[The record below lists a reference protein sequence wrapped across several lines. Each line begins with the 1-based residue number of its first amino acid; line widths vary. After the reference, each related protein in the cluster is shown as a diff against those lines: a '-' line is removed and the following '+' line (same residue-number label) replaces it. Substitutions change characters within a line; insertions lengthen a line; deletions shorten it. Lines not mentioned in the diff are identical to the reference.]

1 MTIARERFIA
11 FAAIVLSV
19 LAIATS
25 VELGRTLVQALLSG
39 LAMYGTVV
47 VLAAL
52 ALSVRLRKIS
62 KVSRG
67 LVALAV
73 IVALLLYGVGKALAE
88 VIS

>member
-1 MTIARERFIA
+1 M
-11 FAAIVLSV
+11 
-19 LAIATS
+19 
-25 VELGRTLVQALLSG
+25 QALLSG

>member
-1 MTIARERFIA
+1 M
-11 FAAIVLSV
+11 

-52 ALSVRLRKIS
+52 ALSAGLRKIS

-67 LVALAV
+67 LVAIAV
-73 IVALLLYGVGKALAE
+73 IVALLLYGMGKALAE

>member
-1 MTIARERFIA
+1 M
-11 FAAIVLSV
+11 

-47 VLAAL
+47 VLVAL

-67 LVALAV
+67 LVAIAV
-73 IVALLLYGVGKALAE
+73 IVALLLYGMGKALAE